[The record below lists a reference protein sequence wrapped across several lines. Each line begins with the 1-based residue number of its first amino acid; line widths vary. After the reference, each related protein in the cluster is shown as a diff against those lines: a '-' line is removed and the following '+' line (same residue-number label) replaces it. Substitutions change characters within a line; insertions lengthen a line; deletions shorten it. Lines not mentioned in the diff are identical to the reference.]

1 MTYGKTNKK
10 NKAPKVNNPSPKN
23 NFMRESGKNTKKG
36 GAIPM
41 KNKRLSK

>member
-10 NKAPKVNNPSPKN
+10 NKAPKVNNPHPKSN
-23 NFMRESGKNTKKG
+23 YMKESGKDTKKG